1 MKSSSRYLMI
11 LLGLTLVIAGLLAFE
26 AQRATRSHRVT
37 AERALRDYATVAA
50 WEFVS
55 ASEERLDRLLG
66 SAFGPVTGNAA
77 ASPYDSL
84 PPPAALAATSDSVLP
99 CAASDAHRVYFALDF
114 RTGVLSTSGA
124 RPPEYGGWLRDSLLE
139 TPRRTLGRGPQ
150 FGAVW
155 GRGPGEA
162 NVALY
167 GIKSVRYSGYAP
179 HDAPLAAYGLV
190 TCPAA
195 LARLFSSVLALH
207 PLLPRSVTGGTANA
221 ALLRAEVYDPA
232 GVRLYGAGPDVGP
245 GAYAGDAAVST
256 AGAFTVKVWLPAAA
270 AGRLVVA
277 SPASRLPVLLGLLA
291 LAAGL
296 AAVGV
301 RQLRREQ
308 ELARLRADFTSSVS
322 HELRT
327 PLTQIMLFAETLEMG
342 RARDEDAR
350 REALGVI
357 VQEARR
363 LAHLVENVLHFSR
376 AERQMVTLRKETLLL
391 APLVREIVERFAPLA
406 GGAAVR
412 IRAELDERLAVPGDP
427 ECLHQV
433 AINFLDNA
441 VKHGGDRGPITV
453 RTSLH
458 DGWARLEVED
468 SGAGIPAAERQR
480 IWDPFVRLRQSEGVT
495 GSGIGLAVVRQL
507 VVAHGGRTRVEEAP
521 NGGARFV
528 VELPGGFLTDPAA
541 PSPAAPPM
549 EASWPGS

>member
-1 MKSSSRYLMI
+1 MKSSSRYLMV
-11 LLGLTLVIAGLLAFE
+11 LLGLTLAIAGLLAYE

-55 ASEERLDRLLG
+55 ASEERLDRVLG
-66 SAFGPVTGNAA
+66 GAFGPITGSAA

-84 PPPAALAATSDSVLP
+84 PPPASLAATSDSVLACGAP
-99 CAASDAHRVYFALDF
+99 DSHRVYFALDF
-114 RTGVLSTSGA
+114 RTGALSTSGA
-124 RPPEYGGWLRDSLLE
+124 GPLEYGRWLRDSLLE
-139 TPRRTLGRGPQ
+139 TSRRALGRGPQ

-155 GRGPGEA
+155 GEGPAEGQ
-162 NVALY
+162 VALY
-167 GIKSVRYSGYAP
+167 GIKPLKYSGYAP

-195 LARLFSSVLALH
+195 LARVFSSVLAFH
-207 PLLPRSVTGGTANA
+207 PLLPRSVTGGTANTD
-221 ALLRAEVYDPA
+221 LVRVEVSDPA
-232 GVRLYGAGPDVGP
+232 GRALYRAGPDAGP
-245 GAYAGDAAVST
+245 GAYMGDAAASAA
-256 AGAFTVKVWLPAAA
+256 AGFTVRVWLPAAA

-376 AERQMVTLRKETLLL
+376 AERQMVTLRKQTILL
-391 APLVREIVERFAPLA
+391 APLIREVVERFAPLA
-406 GGAAVR
+406 GSAAVR
-412 IRAELDERLAVPGDP
+412 IRAELDERVAVPGDP
-427 ECLHQV
+427 ECLHQI

-441 VKHGGDRGPITV
+441 VKHGGDRGTITV
-453 RTSLH
+453 RTSLRE
-458 DGWARLEVED
+458 GWARLEVED

-480 IWDPFVRLRQSEGVT
+480 IWEPFVRLRQSEGVT

-507 VVAHGGRTRVEEAP
+507 VVAHGGRSSVEATP
-521 NGGARFV
+521 DGGARFV
-528 VELPGGFLTDPAA
+528 VELPGGFLTDATSASSAPTPLEAPWPA
-541 PSPAAPPM
+541 S
-549 EASWPGS
+549 

>member
-1 MKSSSRYLMI
+1 
-11 LLGLTLVIAGLLAFE
+11 
-26 AQRATRSHRVT
+26 
-37 AERALRDYATVAA
+37 
-50 WEFVS
+50 
-55 ASEERLDRLLG
+55 
-66 SAFGPVTGNAA
+66 
-77 ASPYDSL
+77 
-84 PPPAALAATSDSVLP
+84 
-99 CAASDAHRVYFALDF
+99 
-114 RTGVLSTSGA
+114 
-124 RPPEYGGWLRDSLLE
+124 
-139 TPRRTLGRGPQ
+139 
-150 FGAVW
+150 
-155 GRGPGEA
+155 
-162 NVALY
+162 
-167 GIKSVRYSGYAP
+167 
-179 HDAPLAAYGLV
+179 
-190 TCPAA
+190 
-195 LARLFSSVLALH
+195 
-207 PLLPRSVTGGTANA
+207 
-221 ALLRAEVYDPA
+221 
-232 GVRLYGAGPDVGP
+232 
-245 GAYAGDAAVST
+245 
-256 AGAFTVKVWLPAAA
+256 
-270 AGRLVVA
+270 
-277 SPASRLPVLLGLLA
+277 
-291 LAAGL
+291 
-296 AAVGV
+296 
-301 RQLRREQ
+301 
-308 ELARLRADFTSSVS
+308 VS

-327 PLTQIMLFAETLEMG
+327 PLTQIMLFAETREMG